1 MPFARLHTIGLL
13 VLLALT
19 LMLQA
24 APTPATLSP
33 NARQLFADSM
43 RTADA
48 SFDPTTHLLH
58 RPRDPHFNDGGRYM
72 VRESSWYALGLLLRN
87 HLGDT
92 ALANTILTTVLDN
105 QYTDPSAQW
114 YGSFKRSPEEPAPTA
129 AHHVHYADYD
139 PNWRHFIGTTFQLI
153 LIHFPD
159 RLTPALRDRLYQA
172 IDRAIAGEANEHRLT
187 PAYSNI
193 ALMYGA
199 LWDFAATHN
208 HNAAQQTASAQWNE
222 AVYKLFSTHKAFN
235 EYNSPTYYGVDL
247 YGLALLRAHGSTP
260 HLRQLGASMEATLW
274 TDIADFYSPTL
285 RNIAGPYDRS
295 YGMDME
301 SYIAVTGVWLRTVL
315 PAATAPL
322 PNPITL
328 DTAHLGDLWFA
339 PHFVLLSTQIPAAAL
354 QKFRHPSPP
363 HLITRTLPPP
373 NSQTVTAERTA
384 TAWISSKVLY
394 GAETNPNRDI
404 SGENN
409 QTSQFHPATLQ
420 WRTPSGTIGWVRL
433 LHTSSIEAI
442 ADATGLSLHT
452 PQNQLQFLI
461 HAQGLDPAKL
471 TQTAWPLPGLP
482 LTTTT
487 DAQSFKVAPASDPD
501 TYTLTY
507 THVTNLSIQP
517 TPKNLTKPT
526 P

>member
-1 MPFARLHTIGLL
+1 MLKRILAATFTFSTIMLH
-13 VLLALT
+13 
-19 LMLQA
+19 A
-24 APTPATLSP
+24 APTRSP

-43 RTADA
+43 RIADA
-48 SFDPTTHLLH
+48 SFDPTAHLLH
-58 RPRDPHFNDGGRYM
+58 RPHDPHFNDGGSYM

-87 HLGDT
+87 HPGDT

-105 QYTDPSAQW
+105 QYTDPAAQW
-114 YGSFKRSPEEPAPTA
+114 FGSFKRSPEEPAPTP
-129 AHHVHYADYD
+129 AHHLHYTDYD

-159 RLTPALRDRLYQA
+159 RLAPALRDHLYQA

-193 ALMYGA
+193 ALIYGA

-208 HNAAQQTASAQWNE
+208 HDATQQTAAAQWND
-222 AVYKLFSTHKAFN
+222 AVYKLFSTRNAFN

-247 YGLALLRAHGSTP
+247 YGLALLRAHASTP
-260 HLRQLGASMEATLW
+260 HLRQLASTMEATLW

-301 SYIAVTGVWLRTVL
+301 SYVAVTGVWLRTVL
-315 PAATAPL
+315 PASTAPL

-339 PHFVLLSTQIPAAAL
+339 PHFVLLGTRIPAPAL

-363 HLITRTLPPP
+363 HLITRTLPQPNTPP
-373 NSQTVTAERTA
+373 NSQTINAERTA
-384 TAWISSKVLY
+384 TAWISSQVLY
-394 GAETNPNRDI
+394 GAETNPNPDV

-409 QTSQFHPATLQ
+409 QTSQFHPATIQ

-433 LHTSSIEAI
+433 LHTSPIQAT
-442 ADATGLSLHT
+442 ADATGITLHT
-452 PQNQLQFLI
+452 PQNKLQFLI
-461 HAQGLDPAKL
+461 HAQGLDPDTL
-471 TQTAWPLPGLP
+471 TQTNWPLPGQP
-482 LTTTT
+482 LTATT
-487 DAQSFKVAPASDPD
+487 DAQSFQVAPAPDPKTDPD

-507 THVTNLSIQP
+507 TQVTNLRLHIP
-517 TPKNLTKPT
+517 RK
-526 P
+526 